1 MNESCLRVYLYPL
14 ALYSQWDTHTHTHT
28 HTHTPTRL
36 TVHLLCNCHEWVM
49 SHSIFQLRLSCMS
62 HVSQHTSF
70 HSHYI
75 HNETRLIYVWLS
87 AYQHCDCHA
96 RVPSHRRPLSTLTVF
111 TVRHSE
117 ILSCECS
124 ECKWVA
130 QYISMEI
137 YCETMPMNL
146 TYIVHT
152 SWQWRC
158 IECEWVMNCANELW
172 QWRSMHCDNDD
183 ALNANA
189 LWWQWRCIECEW
201 VSLTVY
207 IFICST

>member
-96 RVPSHRRPLSTLTVF
+96 RVPSHRRPLSTLTVSHLD
-111 TVRHSE
+111 TTRGISPLWLTWMSHVS
-117 ILSCECS
+117 
-124 ECKWVA
+124 
-130 QYISMEI
+130 QYISITTVMHESRLTAYLYSLSLYSQWDTVR
-137 YCETMPMNL
+137 YCHVNA
-146 TYIVHT
+146 V
-152 SWQWRC
+152 
-158 IECEWVMNCANELW
+158 NANESHSTF
-172 QWRSMHCDNDD
+172 QWKYTVRRC
-183 ALNANA
+183 
-189 LWWQWRCIECEW
+189 QWI
-201 VSLTVY
+201 SH
-207 IFICST
+207 I